1 MITSNL
7 ENDFI
12 RERNEALFSLD
23 RNRIEAYMLE
33 YGEEG
38 IADEPDE
45 VFWLA
50 VYKAVCQIPSA
61 PSAVI
66 NKSKKLYED
75 ALLEHLM
82 AQGAHIYYR

>member
-1 MITSNL
+1 MTTPNL

-23 RNRIEAYMLE
+23 RDRIEAYMLE

-38 IADEPDE
+38 ITDEPDE

-50 VYKAVCQIPSA
+50 VYKSICQIPSA

-75 ALLEHLM
+75 ALLEHIM
-82 AQGAHIYYR
+82 TGVRIY